1 MKNMLDIDGHR
12 AVISFDPDIKMFRG
26 EFLGLTGG
34 ADFYAAGVD
43 ELIEEGRKSLRIFL
57 DLCREHGVSPVRTY
71 SGRFNVRIDPKTH
84 ADAVVA
90 AAANDQSLNEW
101 VADAIRTAANL
112 S

>member
-12 AVISFDPDIKMFRG
+12 AVVSFDPDIKMFRG

-34 ADFYAAGVD
+34 ADFYAADVD
-43 ELIEEGRKSLRIFL
+43 GLMAEGRKSLRIFL
-57 DLCREHGVSPVRTY
+57 ELCQEHGVSPLRTY

-101 VADAIRTAANL
+101 VAEAIRTAAAAN
-112 S
+112 